1 MKKVQYDVQAVQYI
15 FTVGGENVT
24 GEREKTTIRLPVEL
38 KERLQQEADRKQITL
53 LLDMN
58 LYKELK
64 IISEQTGLTISSL
77 LIVAIWQ
84 NVLKLK
90 YLMQ

>member
-1 MKKVQYDVQAVQYI
+1 MKNI
-15 FTVGGENVT
+15 CSENARP
-24 GEREKTTIRLPVEL
+24 EREQTTIRLPAEL
-38 KERLQQEADRKQITL
+38 KEKLQQEADRKQITL
-53 LLDMN
+53 RLDIN

-84 NVLKLK
+84 NVLRLK
-90 YLMQ
+90 HLMQ